1 MPPLC
6 TIEPK
11 RLVCFDRWTVDE
23 LKKVIAMLRHPDFNA
38 KDVDPDLHRRMDKAV
53 QDGRIK
59 CFNMREGPADGDQDL
74 NKAARAEKFKRA
86 WETRRHRKSNKA

>member
-1 MPPLC
+1 MYKYIPLLC
-6 TIEPK
+6 VIEPK
-11 RLVCFDRWTVDE
+11 MLVYFDRWTVDE

-59 CFNMREGPADGDQDL
+59 CFNMR
-74 NKAARAEKFKRA
+74 
-86 WETRRHRKSNKA
+86 